1 MLQAAVGLM
10 ALSGLAGASAQAQN
24 AREMERAA
32 EQAEIS
38 NRLNETMEAQEAA
51 SVLSTRRTYEA
62 ASGLTDMTG
71 SVMRKIRSD
80 YLRDKAIREYNA
92 AVEGGQL
99 RAQARNQRLR
109 AGASA
114 LGAVGSSFMMAHS
127 LGTPAGGA
135 AAGNEN
141 AFQMHNVAGL

>member
-10 ALSGLAGASAQAQN
+10 ALSALGSMQAHTQN
-24 AREMERAA
+24 AKELERAA
-32 EQAEIS
+32 EQAKIT
-38 NRLNETMEAQEAA
+38 NQLNESMEAQEAA

-109 AGASA
+109 SGVSLVGGIGSGLMMYHIAKPNTGTAG
-114 LGAVGSSFMMAHS
+114 
-127 LGTPAGGA
+127 T
-135 AAGNEN
+135 EN
-141 AFQMHNVAGL
+141 A